1 MSALGIS
8 AILILSLPL
17 VVVIG
22 FFLIWALKLVTG
34 KTGAEGER
42 DEAEET
48 KLVQELYQGFSRM
61 EKRIEAL
68 ETILLD
74 PDKKDKK
81 Q

>member
-1 MSALGIS
+1 M
-8 AILILSLPL
+8 
-17 VVVIG
+17 
-22 FFLIWALKLVTG
+22 
-34 KTGAEGER
+34 ER

-74 PDKKDKK
+74 LEKKDKK

>member
-1 MSALGIS
+1 MSALGVS

-34 KTGAEGER
+34 KTGSER
-42 DEAEET
+42 ESDEAEET

-74 PDKKDKK
+74 SEKKDKK